1 MDSKVIVK
9 NYKIALEGRVDN
21 FDEAIRPQDEIL
33 QTFINSEREEINE
46 FGGDW

>member
-21 FDEAIRPQDEIL
+21 FDDAIRPQDEIM
-33 QTFINSEREEINE
+33 QSFINSEREEIND
-46 FGGDW
+46 FGVEW